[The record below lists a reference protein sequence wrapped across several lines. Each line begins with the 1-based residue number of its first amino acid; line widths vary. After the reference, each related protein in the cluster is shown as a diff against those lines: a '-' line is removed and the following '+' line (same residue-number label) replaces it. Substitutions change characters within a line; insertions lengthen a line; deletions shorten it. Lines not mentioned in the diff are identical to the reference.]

1 MSQETSRNSGGR
13 RRRAGAAV
21 QERRRQRVD
30 QESVVDHEVAEEAP
44 VEKSAFAEAF
54 ENPNT
59 EPFTHDEYLKRID
72 DVRKKLGL
80 KEEKN
85 EAFYAE
91 EARLT
96 QEANDA
102 KQAYFSAVRRFQ
114 RDRSFES
121 VVKERVGISA
131 GSVDEGGERF
141 HELKKAWITARVAR
155 DRYRLESI
163 ESRREGRGGEER
175 ESRSAEDVRR
185 RFERRYLR
193 KEVLTSIRE
202 EQDNRMKALTKR
214 DSNLVEAA
222 VNRYMSLPPEL
233 RRTIS
238 VVGLG
243 TAAFGAGA
251 AVVAGAGAAAFLSA
265 GLVATSGIGAIHQ
278 IRAASDAKKAEKIGE
293 RLNAPGSRIGY
304 AEAQRLS
311 KEQARLQARAQERS
325 QKASFMSFSGAA
337 GWLASKFTR
346 GLQKESREQAQSD
359 IADAFSIDNRTGKE
373 VVDITDADALLR
385 ASNTIG
391 AARFK
396 LSQADAQVS
405 TVRTAAGYAG
415 SFAGGAAA
423 GGIVNAGEHAYHH
436 VMDSNHQAPDAGD
449 ITTHESVRQTASD
462 TVPESLRVEE
472 APDTAS
478 VASETTTAPQ
488 GPEGIVRDV
497 SIGKGEGFSTLFGD
511 IRESGFNGTTAVGS
525 RLLDSNLS
533 LGDLSEQ
540 VGAYHPETGESMIM
554 YEGDRFVIDEHE
566 NVWFLREGDEPRLV
580 LENDPSAPGGLRVHE
595 LSGYEMQGSVP
606 APAPSA
612 EAPASNADE
621 IATTAA
627 LNRSSAESGGSVVES
642 PVETSVPASADV
654 RATEVSPTT
663 EQGPKEFRTLGD
675 YAFRGSESSHEESS
689 QQHEPSGEPSER
701 RSTLGDYALRPE
713 STGAFTNMH
722 GTEVNPAIAQTYEIQ
737 MPNSER
743 TFVVA
748 SGGTAEEA
756 SLAARS
762 YAAGH
767 PGSTVYFVTPV
778 RDSLSGA
785 LTYRLDVWDTVEGPE
800 PQHLTGIVPD
810 PEIPN
815 SVPSMNPQ
823 DFIRRTP

>member
-1 MSQETSRNSGGR
+1 M
-13 RRRAGAAV
+13 
-21 QERRRQRVD
+21 
-30 QESVVDHEVAEEAP
+30 
-44 VEKSAFAEAF
+44 
-54 ENPNT
+54 
-59 EPFTHDEYLKRID
+59 
-72 DVRKKLGL
+72 
-80 KEEKN
+80 
-85 EAFYAE
+85 
-91 EARLT
+91 
-96 QEANDA
+96 
-102 KQAYFSAVRRFQ
+102 
-114 RDRSFES
+114 
-121 VVKERVGISA
+121 VKERVGISA

-141 HELKKAWITARVAR
+141 QELKKAWINARVAR
-155 DRYRLESI
+155 DKYRLESI

-193 KEVLTSIRE
+193 KEVLTSVRE
-202 EQDNRMKALTKR
+202 EQDNRMKALSTR
-214 DSNLVEAA
+214 DSNLVEAT

-251 AVVAGAGAAAFLSA
+251 AVAAGAGAAAFLSA
-265 GLVATSGIGAIHQ
+265 GLVATSGIGAIQQ
-278 IRAASDAKKAEKIGE
+278 IRAAADAKKAEKIGE
-293 RLNAPGSRIGY
+293 RLTAPGSRIGY
-304 AEAQRLS
+304 AQAQRLS

-325 QKASFMSFSGAA
+325 QKASFLSFSGAA
-337 GWLASKFTR
+337 GWFASKFTR
-346 GLQKESREQAQSD
+346 GLQKESREQAQND
-359 IADAFSIDNRTGKE
+359 IAGAFSIDNRTDTD
-373 VVDITDADALLR
+373 VVDITDADALMR

-391 AARFK
+391 AARYK

-415 SFAGGAAA
+415 SFAAGAVA

-436 VMDSNHQAPDAGD
+436 GMDSNHEAPDAGG
-449 ITTHESVRQTASD
+449 TATHESVQQTASD
-462 TVPESLRVEE
+462 TVPESLKVEE
-472 APDTAS
+472 APDTAP
-478 VASETTTAPQ
+478 VTPEATTA
-488 GPEGIVRDV
+488 PEGIVRDV
-497 SIGKGEGFSTLFGD
+497 SIGKGEGFSTLFDD
-511 IRESGFNGTTAVGS
+511 IRESGFNGTTAVGN

-540 VGAYHPETGESMIM
+540 VGAYDPQTGESMIM

-566 NVWFLREGDEPRLV
+566 NVWFLREGDEPKLV

-595 LSGYEMQGSVP
+595 LSGYEMQGGSVS

-612 EAPASNADE
+612 EAPASTTDE

-642 PVETSVPASADV
+642 PVDASASSGADVPAA
-654 RATEVSPTT
+654 EVSPAT
-663 EQGPKEFRTLGD
+663 EQGQKEFRTLGD
-675 YAFRGSESSHEESS
+675 YAFRSNESSHEEDS
-689 QQHEPSGEPSER
+689 QQHEPSGEPGER

-722 GTEVNPAIAQTYEIQ
+722 GTEVNPAVATTYEIQ
-737 MPNSER
+737 MPNSEK

-748 SGGTAEEA
+748 SGGTVEEA
-756 SLAARS
+756 SLAAKA
-762 YAAGH
+762 YAADH
-767 PGSTVYFVTPV
+767 PGSTVYFVTPI

-785 LTYRLDVWDTVEGPE
+785 LTYRLDVWDTVEGPT

-823 DFIRRTP
+823 DFIRRTS